1 MKKKL
6 LVPAIIA
13 LLVLAL
19 VLALVQPWG
28 TDTPPESTPETTPS
42 QPSGQTTSQPDAT
55 SPKVSQ
61 TEIPDGIILSEDRN
75 LLIAYHAH
83 YDVDIYPEDSFGE
96 SVSFRI
102 RLDQTP
108 KKYMA
113 IQLIALQDMSLRE
126 IAVDIH
132 GTDAEQYSV
141 YSFSSS
147 PANLFTVASQTTGQG
162 AVGGTTSGKHLS
174 DEHMNLAMTLAG
186 IDWNHALELYTAMTQ
201 TDSAYCQSPSAP
213 GNLQRKNEARA
224 AYLDYLTQYQ
234 QLAGELDLDAPD
246 IHSVLLSVDLSS
258 VPPGTVIEECTL
270 TVGKDTY
277 LLPLGQIRFRETQ
290 PAEDAS
296 TQAHDCL
303 DVQRESTVYARDD
316 GFFSTNF
323 AFRAKEA
330 MILDRIEVLDENGT
344 VIGGAWIQQIDQT
357 LWQVRY
363 PAEAFTDETAKQ
375 AYQSSYFSHIQ
386 PTYWPNHTPFY
397 VNAGDLLC
405 IRADFFSPA
414 LAQAVHHQGITRYAL
429 HYTAAGGEGVIEL
442 ETELTAPLP
451 NAYELYYTYLENLDL
466 SAYYHFLNQ
475 GGNLAG

>member
-19 VLALVQPWG
+19 VLALVQPWSSN
-28 TDTPPESTPETTPS
+28 TPPESTQIEPTDKTAPQPDTTTPNIS
-42 QPSGQTTSQPDAT
+42 QA
-55 SPKVSQ
+55 
-61 TEIPDGIILSEDRN
+61 ELPDGIIIDEN
-75 LLIAYHAH
+75 KKLIVAYHAH
-83 YDVDIYPEDSFGE
+83 YDVDIYPEDSFGQ

-102 RLDQTP
+102 QLDQTP
-108 KKYMA
+108 KKYIA
-113 IQLIALQDMSLRE
+113 IQLIALQDVNLKG

-141 YSFSSS
+141 YSFSSY
-147 PANLFTVASQTTGQG
+147 PTNQFTVTSEMIGQG
-162 AVGGTTSGKHLS
+162 AVGGTVSGKHIVN
-174 DEHMNLAMTLAG
+174 EHMNLAMTLAG
-186 IDWNHALELYTAMTQ
+186 IDWNHALELYTTMTQ
-201 TDSAYCQSPSAP
+201 TDSAYRQSPSAP
-213 GNLQRKNEARA
+213 GNLQKRNEART

-277 LLPLGQIRFRETQ
+277 LLPLGQIRFQETQ
-290 PAEDAS
+290 PAED
-296 TQAHDCL
+296 TPMQAHDCL
-303 DVQRESTVYARDD
+303 DVQRESSVYAWDD

-363 PAEAFTDETAKQ
+363 PAEAFTDETAKS

-386 PTYWPNHTPFY
+386 PTYWSNHTPFY

-414 LAQAVHHQGITRYAL
+414 LAQAVHYQGLTRYAL
-429 HYTAAGGEGVIEL
+429 HYTTAEGQGVIYL
-442 ETELTAPLP
+442 EAELTAELP
-451 NAYELYYTYLENLDL
+451 NAYELYYTYLENMDL
-466 SAYYHFLNQ
+466 SAYYNYLNQ
-475 GGNLAG
+475 GGDLAG